1 MSLEQ
6 PSSRIPEGAGLDSV
20 CSAHGRRRTRQCD
33 LAVLA
38 AWSLL
43 IAGLWL
49 LHFHGHRDDA
59 GERAALHAQAA
70 GDPDVPSRESLPA
83 GASDVAQARHLWMV
97 SLGFAGVWL
106 VGSLGI
112 VVIGR
117 RMGRRIAERDLAEA
131 VLRESEQRFRSVI
144 ETSPDAIAVMDL
156 DGRFVMANK
165 RAAVLAGFGAS
176 DDMIASGTNAFGLL
190 EPDDQQRVR
199 DDVRELIR
207 SGGALKR
214 EYCVVRHDKT
224 RFPIE
229 VHASLLKDADG
240 NAKGLVTTI
249 RDITERR
256 QAEEA
261 IERERIFN
269 EAVLDSVPGLLYLY
283 DEQGNLIRWNRQHE
297 ELTGYSADELRHM
310 HILDWYHGDR
320 VQMGAVSEASQR
332 AFREGYSD
340 VEANLI
346 TKSGEAKRF
355 YFTGVRLVIDGKTYI
370 TGIGIDITERQR
382 AEEQRRRLEL
392 QILQAQKL
400 ESLGILAGGIAH
412 DFNNILAG
420 IIGYTEL
427 ALADLPD
434 ADRVEASLGIIKKAS
449 QRAADLVRQMLAYSG
464 KGQFVVGPVNLS
476 AIVEELRPMLAVSIS
491 KKAVLH
497 YDLRRDLPAIE
508 ADATQMRQ
516 VVMNLVIN
524 ASESLGEDDGAVSV
538 STDVVCYG
546 ENVLT
551 GLDENGTNL
560 PAGTYVRLTVVDN
573 GCGID
578 EATLKKIFEPFFST
592 KFTGRGLGLAAVHG
606 IVRSQRGTI
615 QVASQPGKGTTFAVF
630 FPARDATSV

>member
-1 MSLEQ
+1 
-6 PSSRIPEGAGLDSV
+6 
-20 CSAHGRRRTRQCD
+20 
-33 LAVLA
+33 
-38 AWSLL
+38 
-43 IAGLWL
+43 
-49 LHFHGHRDDA
+49 
-59 GERAALHAQAA
+59 
-70 GDPDVPSRESLPA
+70 
-83 GASDVAQARHLWMV
+83 
-97 SLGFAGVWL
+97 
-106 VGSLGI
+106 
-112 VVIGR
+112 
-117 RMGRRIAERDLAEA
+117 
-131 VLRESEQRFRSVI
+131 
-144 ETSPDAIAVMDL
+144 
-156 DGRFVMANK
+156 
-165 RAAVLAGFGAS
+165 
-176 DDMIASGTNAFGLL
+176 
-190 EPDDQQRVR
+190 
-199 DDVRELIR
+199 
-207 SGGALKR
+207 
-214 EYCVVRHDKT
+214 
-224 RFPIE
+224 
-229 VHASLLKDADG
+229 
-240 NAKGLVTTI
+240 
-249 RDITERR
+249 
-256 QAEEA
+256 
-261 IERERIFN
+261 
-269 EAVLDSVPGLLYLY
+269 
-283 DEQGNLIRWNRQHE
+283 
-297 ELTGYSADELRHM
+297 
-310 HILDWYHGDR
+310 
-320 VQMGAVSEASQR
+320 MGAVSEAYQR

-392 QILQAQKL
+392 QILHAQKL

-427 ALADLPD
+427 ALAELPD

-476 AIVEELRPMLAVSIS
+476 AIVEELQPMLAVSIS
-491 KKAVLH
+491 KRAVLH

-524 ASESLGEDDGAVSV
+524 ASESLGEDAGAISV
-538 STDVVCYG
+538 STDVVRYG

-578 EATLKKIFEPFFST
+578 EATLKKIFEPFFTT